1 MSSSASRAGSRP
13 IRTARVERIFD
24 HTSDTRSLFLAPVA
38 DSTVRYLPGQFIS
51 ISITLPDETRT
62 RPYTIASPPA
72 SGMPFEICFN
82 RVPGGRGADWLFDRK
97 LGDSVE
103 FTGPYGTFTMESV
116 PAAEIIFLADATAVA
131 PIRPMIQRAAAAS
144 APPMMTLLYAAP
156 SPDHILYRAEF
167 ELLAVRA
174 NSFHFEP
181 LVLPQ
186 SQLYDGLRAEAERR
200 WVRGDGDR
208 TRQFYICGVGKGVI
222 ALRDLLR
229 GAGYERRA
237 VHYEQ
242 W

>member
-1 MSSSASRAGSRP
+1 MSPPDGHTSSRP

-24 HTSDTRSLFLAPVA
+24 HTSDTRSLFLAPVEGG
-38 DSTVRYLPGQFIS
+38 TVRYLPGQFIS
-51 ISITLPDETRT
+51 IAITLPDETRT
-62 RPYTIASPPA
+62 RPYTIASPPDR
-72 SGMPFEICFN
+72 GMPFEICFN

-97 LGDSVE
+97 PGDSVQ
-103 FTGPYGTFTMESV
+103 FTGPYGAFTMESV
-116 PAAEIIFLADATAVA
+116 PAAETIFLADATAVA
-131 PIRPMIQRAAAAS
+131 PIRPMIPPAAAS
-144 APPMMTLLYAAP
+144 IAPPLMTLLYAAR

-167 ELLAVRA
+167 ESLAARA
-174 NSFHFEP
+174 RDFHFEP
-181 LVLPQ
+181 LILPQ
-186 SQLYDGLRAEAERR
+186 SEIYEGLRTEAERR

-208 TRQFYICGVGKGVI
+208 TRHFYICGVGKGVI